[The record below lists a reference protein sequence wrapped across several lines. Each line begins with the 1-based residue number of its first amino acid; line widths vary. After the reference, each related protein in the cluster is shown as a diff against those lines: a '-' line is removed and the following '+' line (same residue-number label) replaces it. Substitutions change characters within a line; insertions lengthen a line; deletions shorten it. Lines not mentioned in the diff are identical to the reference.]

1 MNFLKVRCFVD
12 FWGAVGIIAEFSSFS
27 VIDPTK
33 LQIRGGDF
41 VILGRDR
48 TDAKALIKRS
58 LGFSLH
64 DVVLEGRDREIR
76 KDSLAFFVANKCTR
90 AIELCSALGSHVIR
104 LLIFSFPNISIKC
117 LLQRSSFAC
126 SYRLIGKF

>member
-48 TDAKALIKRS
+48 TEAKALIKRS
-58 LGFSLH
+58 LGFSFH
-64 DVVLEGRDREIR
+64 DDVLEGRDREIR

-90 AIELCSALGSHVIR
+90 TIEYICAVL
-104 LLIFSFPNISIKC
+104 
-117 LLQRSSFAC
+117 
-126 SYRLIGKF
+126 